1 MTDEMYPDDPLSSLA
16 YLLAIRLRSEVKQLT
31 EITDA
36 DDDFGW
42 GYIAG
47 LKRALLLLREEV
59 DR

>member
-1 MTDEMYPDDPLSSLA
+1 MSDEMYPDDPLSTLA
-16 YLLAIRLRSEVKQLT
+16 KLRSEVEQHT

-47 LKRALLLLREEV
+47 LKRALLLLDG